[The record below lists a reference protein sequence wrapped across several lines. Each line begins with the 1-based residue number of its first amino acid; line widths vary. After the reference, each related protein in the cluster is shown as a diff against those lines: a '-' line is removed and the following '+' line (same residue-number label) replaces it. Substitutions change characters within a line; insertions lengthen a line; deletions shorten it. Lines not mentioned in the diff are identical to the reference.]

1 MTTTWLV
8 PPIWWGMIDEKKT
21 NNISLTTGAGHI
33 DEQATHHHEC
43 RRRRSRRLPIYCI
56 SGATR
61 FERGEA
67 LIQGEH
73 WWEANNLRLEG
84 YRQDLIKWPDP
95 GSTMGTRR

>member
-21 NNISLTTGAGHI
+21 NNISLMTGAGHI

-43 RRRRSRRLPIYCI
+43 HRRRSRRLPIYGI
-56 SGATR
+56 SGAQQ

-67 LIQGEH
+67 LIQGEL
-73 WWEANNLRLEG
+73 WREANNLRLEG
-84 YRQDLIKWPDP
+84 YRQALIK
-95 GSTMGTRR
+95 